1 MKKFILSMVLVLSCA
16 LFANSQLY
24 LGGTL
29 GFSYSKL
36 NLDAETNQ
44 SGTSFKFL
52 PEIGWQINNKFAAG
66 ITIGYIKGLAALGT
80 FDPSDLKGF
89 VTGLASTATDVSS
102 DDIIN
107 TSMSAFRIA
116 PYSRYTVFKKK
127 WFEIFIDGVIGFNFG
142 KAKADNSEIN
152 DSRNITTFEIA
163 FKPGVAFEV
172 TKNIK
177 LFAKLAAVGFQH
189 ASMSDSDLSV
199 SRFAL
204 DVDGNNILFGMTY
217 KFDMK

>member
-1 MKKFILSMVLVLSCA
+1 MKKFFLSIVLVLSCA

-36 NLDAETNQ
+36 NLDSETNQ
-44 SGTSFKFL
+44 SGSSFKFL

-66 ITIGYIKGLAALGT
+66 ITVGYIKGLAALGT
-80 FDPSDLKGF
+80 FDPSDMKGF
-89 VTGLASTATDVSS
+89 ISGLASTATDVSG
-102 DDIIN
+102 DDMVN

-116 PYSRYTVFKKK
+116 PYARYTVFKKK

-142 KAKADNSEIN
+142 KGESDNDEISV
-152 DSRNITTFEIA
+152 DKNITTFEIA
-163 FKPGVAFEV
+163 VKPGVAFEV

-177 LFAKLAAVGFQH
+177 LFAKLAAVGYQH
-189 ASMSDSDLSV
+189 ASMSDSDISV

-204 DVDGNNILFGMTY
+204 DVDGNNILFGLTY